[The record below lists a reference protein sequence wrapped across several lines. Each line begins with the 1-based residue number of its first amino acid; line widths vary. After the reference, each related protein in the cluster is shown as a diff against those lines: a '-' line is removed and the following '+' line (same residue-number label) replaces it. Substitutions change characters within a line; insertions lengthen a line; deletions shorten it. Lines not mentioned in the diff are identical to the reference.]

1 MPVSNTGRHPSHGQL
16 NDVIWRAMQRAQVPS
31 VKEPIG
37 LVPASDL
44 RPDGASMLPWAQGRC
59 LAWDVTA
66 PDTLAQSHVQA
77 TATNAG
83 AAASKAETSKMTK
96 YAALSATHLFIPL
109 AFETLGSWGE
119 QAKSF
124 TAELGKRITAIT
136 GDVRET
142 DFLRQRL
149 SIAIQRGNAISIR
162 GTLSLDSDS
171 EPICA

>member
-1 MPVSNTGRHPSHGQL
+1 MYSADLLVDVHELGRQLRLPVDRQL
-16 NDVIWRAMQRAQVPS
+16 GVDSTVRPRRVGVQHAQVPS

-37 LVPASDL
+37 LIPASDL
-44 RPDGASMLPWAQGRC
+44 QPDGASMLPWTQGRC

-124 TAELGKRITAIT
+124 TVELGKRVTAIT

-142 DFLRQRL
+142 DF
-149 SIAIQRGNAISIR
+149 
-162 GTLSLDSDS
+162 
-171 EPICA
+171 